1 MAVVIVVV
9 ILSIKEVMAVL
20 NVFTAIMDFF
30 SMIGNFVSNLVTGL
44 ASMLGII
51 PQAMTAIN
59 YSISYLPDVL
69 MIFATAGIGI
79 CIVFHII
86 GR

>member
-1 MAVVIVVV
+1 M
-9 ILSIKEVMAVL
+9 L

-30 SMIGNFVSNLVTGL
+30 SMIGNYLGNVISGL
-44 ASMLGII
+44 ASMLNIL
-51 PQAMTAIN
+51 PQAFTTIN
-59 YSISYLPDVL
+59 YAIGYMPDVL
-69 MIFATAGIGI
+69 MMFATAGIGI

>member
-1 MAVVIVVV
+1 M
-9 ILSIKEVMAVL
+9 L
-20 NVFTAIMDFF
+20 NVFDALIDFF
-30 SMIGNFVSNLVTGL
+30 SMIGNFVSNLVTGA
-44 ASMLGII
+44 ASMLSII
-51 PQAMTAIN
+51 PQAMSAVN
-59 YSISYLPDVL
+59 YSIGYLPDVL

>member
-1 MAVVIVVV
+1 M
-9 ILSIKEVMAVL
+9 L

-30 SMIGNFVSNLVTGL
+30 SMIGSFVSNIVTGL
-44 ASMLGII
+44 ASMIQII
-51 PQAMTAIN
+51 PQSLTAIN
-59 YSISYLPDVL
+59 YSIGYMPDSL
-69 MIFATAGIGI
+69 LIFATAGIAI

>member
-1 MAVVIVVV
+1 M
-9 ILSIKEVMAVL
+9 L

-30 SMIGNFVSNLVTGL
+30 SMIGNFVNNLVTGL
-44 ASMLGII
+44 ASMIMII
-51 PQAMTAIN
+51 PQALTAIN
-59 YSISYLPDVL
+59 YSIGYMPSVL
-69 MIFATAGIGI
+69 LAFATAGIGI